1 MTIAAPSATLD
12 TRAAS
17 SRPTRSS
24 IAAAVSTAGWPRI
37 EMARAV
43 AIIGASY
50 RCEQRD
56 SSCERL

>member
-1 MTIAAPSATLD
+1 
-12 TRAAS
+12 
-17 SRPTRSS
+17 
-24 IAAAVSTAGWPRI
+24 
-37 EMARAV
+37 MARAV